1 MNMLEALTIACEVLE
16 IRRLEV
22 AAKAVTGDP
31 QAAERAAAT
40 VRTLGDAAATL
51 NDEREKYAPGG
62 E

>member
-1 MNMLEALTIACEVLE
+1 MNMLDALTIACEVLE
-16 IRRLEV
+16 IRRQQWQQ
-22 AAKAVTGDP
+22 AITGDP
-31 QAAERAAAT
+31 QAADRAAAT

>member
-16 IRRLEV
+16 IRRLQWQQ
-22 AAKAVTGDP
+22 AVTGDP
-31 QAAERAAAT
+31 QAADRAAAT
-40 VRTLGDAAATL
+40 VRTLADAAATL